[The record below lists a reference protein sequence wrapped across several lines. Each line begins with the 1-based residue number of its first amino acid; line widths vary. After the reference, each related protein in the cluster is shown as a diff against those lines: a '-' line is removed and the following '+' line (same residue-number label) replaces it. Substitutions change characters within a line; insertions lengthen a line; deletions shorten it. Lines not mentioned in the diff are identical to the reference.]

1 MKRSNASPKEHMH
14 LGPEAMVVATVLSF
28 GLAVAGREVYDFI
41 QWKRKLRQWM
51 GKLTANGATCMV
63 EPQSRV
69 PAMWHSVA
77 LRSTTSSTAETSAFP
92 DLLRPAQGSRDKR
105 C

>member
-41 QWKRKLRQWM
+41 QWKRKLRQLM
-51 GKLTANGATCMV
+51 GKLH
-63 EPQSRV
+63 R
-69 PAMWHSVA
+69 
-77 LRSTTSSTAETSAFP
+77 
-92 DLLRPAQGSRDKR
+92 
-105 C
+105 